1 MEKLNYFT
9 DDFGAFELLD
19 SFTLL
24 DKKERKHELEN
35 FINRYLDLSEEEQFA
50 YVEHA
55 LVICDVFEKE
65 IVKTTEKR
73 FLESISGII
82 LKTQEKFEGF
92 LIYYYYLDILFY
104 YMFKVNKTDDYLNF
118 FEKNSCFFDI
128 ISLVVDEKNW
138 EDYYVVS
145 SILAVFCQVLTQ
157 SNLPSDFRIQLE
169 KEINSFINFLYK
181 NYDYYWYFQL
191 DELVLIF
198 RFEHL
203 KKINKYFMENPQ
215 VEYIDD
221 YLDFVSRHFDDIIE
235 DSIEVIRKIA
245 EENDSDIIR
254 NQAIKLIE
262 KYDNDYLNEKSD
274 LESISSLDANQLL
287 EQADKLIYYIRS
299 KLTVDAKDLKN
310 NRFFWTLY

>member
-65 IVKTTEKR
+65 IVKTTEKK

-104 YMFKVNKTDDYLNF
+104 
-118 FEKNSCFFDI
+118 
-128 ISLVVDEKNW
+128 
-138 EDYYVVS
+138 
-145 SILAVFCQVLTQ
+145 
-157 SNLPSDFRIQLE
+157 
-169 KEINSFINFLYK
+169 
-181 NYDYYWYFQL
+181 
-191 DELVLIF
+191 
-198 RFEHL
+198 
-203 KKINKYFMENPQ
+203 
-215 VEYIDD
+215 
-221 YLDFVSRHFDDIIE
+221 
-235 DSIEVIRKIA
+235 EV
-245 EENDSDIIR
+245 
-254 NQAIKLIE
+254 
-262 KYDNDYLNEKSD
+262 
-274 LESISSLDANQLL
+274 
-287 EQADKLIYYIRS
+287 
-299 KLTVDAKDLKN
+299 
-310 NRFFWTLY
+310 